1 MKIEEREGKL
11 VIVDFNELEAY
22 KVASKI
28 EKDGI
33 RFYDNLIQKIE
44 DVSVKESLTFLLQEE
59 NKHLALFQKH
69 LSETGQKVGDGF
81 EEDDLLNY
89 MEYGIFQPYQSMNAM
104 MDIIDDVTKAIDL
117 GIIVED
123 RTVKFYQACKAHV
136 SSDTTKT
143 ELQHIIDEESKHKAM
158 LENILSSFN

>member
-1 MKIEEREGKL
+1 MRIEEKDGKL

-33 RFYDNLIQKIE
+33 RFYGSLIRKITDE
-44 DVSVKESLTFLLQEE
+44 SVKESLAFLLEEE

-69 LSETGQKVGDGF
+69 LSRIGQTIEDGF

-89 MEYGIFQPYQSMNAM
+89 MEYGIFQPYQSMSAM
-104 MDIIDDVTKAIDL
+104 TEIIDDVTKAIDL

-123 RTVKFYQACKAHV
+123 RTVSFYQACKAHV
-136 SSDTTKT
+136 LSKT
-143 ELQHIIDEESKHKAM
+143 AKEELQYIIDEENRHKKL
-158 LENILSSFN
+158 LEGILKS

>member
-1 MKIEEREGKL
+1 MKIQEKDGKL
-11 VIVDFNELEAY
+11 TIVDFNELEAY

-33 RFYDNLIQKIE
+33 RFYSNLIQKIA
-44 DVSVKESLTFLLQEE
+44 DASVKESLAFLLGEE

-69 LSETGQKVGDGF
+69 LSRVSQTTEDGF

-89 MEYGIFQPYQSMNAM
+89 MEYGIFQPYQEMGAV
-104 MDIIDDVTKAIDL
+104 MDVIDDVVKAIDL

-123 RTVKFYQACKAHV
+123 RTVKFYEACKAHV
-136 SSDTTKT
+136 ASKATQE
-143 ELQHIIDEESKHKAM
+143 ELQHIIDEEKKHKKLLESM
-158 LENILSSFN
+158 LE